1 MRKPVRRKNR
11 KRHWSVWL
19 GWAVLLVLALTLVPV
34 LVWRW
39 LPPPVSAVMFHR
51 ALAESERPAY
61 NWVPMEE
68 IAPAAALAVVAA
80 EDQRF
85 PEHHGFDVEAIKA
98 AWRSNNEG
106 GRLRGAST
114 ITQQVAKNLF
124 LWEGRSYLRKGLEA
138 WYTLWLELIWTKHR
152 ILEVYLNIAEM
163 GDEVFGVEAASR
175 RFFGKP
181 ASALSSGQAA
191 MLAAVLP
198 NPRIYRAD
206 APVPAVLRRRDW
218 VLRQMRQ
225 LGGVGYLD
233 DVLAP

>member
-11 KRHWSVWL
+11 KRHWSVWV
-19 GWAVLLVLALTLVPV
+19 GWAVLAILALTLVPV
-34 LVWRW
+34 LAWRW

-51 ALAESERPAY
+51 ALGESARPAY
-61 NWVPMEE
+61 TWVPMEE

-85 PEHHGFDVEAIKA
+85 PQHQGFDIKSIKA
-98 AWRSNNEG
+98 AWRNNAEG

-138 WYTLWLELIWTKHR
+138 WYTLWLELVWSKRR

-181 ASALSSGQAA
+181 ASALSNGQAA

-225 LGGVGYLD
+225 LGGTSYLD
-233 DVLAP
+233 GVLSP